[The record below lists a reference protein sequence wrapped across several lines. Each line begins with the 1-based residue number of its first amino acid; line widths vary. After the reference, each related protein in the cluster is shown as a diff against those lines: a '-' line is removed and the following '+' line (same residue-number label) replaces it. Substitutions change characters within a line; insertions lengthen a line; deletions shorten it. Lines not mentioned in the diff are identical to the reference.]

1 MSLIDQIYVA
11 LIYLGSEIYNHIHV
25 IVGGIMA
32 TTISM
37 LKTAKAGKKQNHW
50 ENILCGVFAGIALTG
65 LSLIQYVITV
75 TFNLPAD
82 VAIPTTFIVGLVS
95 GAIAWH
101 GTEGTVRFLKNLRG
115 FKHAEEGSDS
125 NSRSQ

>member
-1 MSLIDQIYVA
+1 MNIVDQIYIA
-11 LIYLGSEIYNHIHV
+11 LIYLGSEIYNHVHV
-25 IVGGIMA
+25 FVGGIMA

-37 LKTAKAGKKQNHW
+37 LKTAKEGKRQNRW

-75 TFNLPAD
+75 TFNLPKD
-82 VAIPTTFIVGLVS
+82 MVVPTTFIVGLVS

-101 GTEGTVRFLKNLRG
+101 GTEGTVNFLKGIRG
-115 FKHAEEGSDS
+115 TKREENSDG
-125 NSRSQ
+125 NSGAQ

>member
-11 LIYLGSEIYNHIHV
+11 LLYLGSEIYNHVHV
-25 IVGGIMA
+25 FVGGIMA

-37 LKTAKAGKKQNHW
+37 LKTAKEGKQQNRW
-50 ENILCGVFAGIALTG
+50 ENALCGVFAGIALTG

-75 TFNLPAD
+75 TFNLPED
-82 VAIPTTFIVGLVS
+82 MVIPTTFIVGLVS

-101 GTEGTVRFLKNLRG
+101 GTEGTVNFLKGIGGTKR
-115 FKHAEEGSDS
+115 EENSDS
-125 NSRSQ
+125 NGGAQ

>member
-1 MSLIDQIYVA
+1 MNLIDQIYVA
-11 LIYLGSEIYNHIHV
+11 LIYMGSEIYNHIHV

-37 LKTAKAGKKQNHW
+37 LKTAKEGKQQNRW

-75 TFNLPAD
+75 TFNLPED
-82 VAIPTTFIVGLVS
+82 MVVPTTFIVGLVS

-101 GTEGTVRFLKNLRG
+101 GTEGTVNFLKGIRG
-115 FKHAEEGSDS
+115 TKREENSGS
-125 NSRSQ
+125 NGGAQ